1 MLIRYKSIL
10 IMSQVMSSY
19 QSSTAHLSNELKLIT
34 YMSTQYKIFIIRVWA
49 FENVSLNACTWRTC
63 RTNIWSTYSSKRRR
77 RKKKK
82 KHLKHFTEKPISPT
96 IYLAKLGSY
105 CLLMLLTILIFH
117 HEPPTNL
124 YELIPLLSFTLS
136 NH

>member
-1 MLIRYKSIL
+1 MHVLGELAEQTSEALIPQK
-10 IMSQVMSSY
+10 
-19 QSSTAHLSNELKLIT
+19 E
-34 YMSTQYKIFIIRVWA
+34 
-49 FENVSLNACTWRTC
+49 EE
-63 RTNIWSTYSSKRRR
+63 
-77 RKKKK
+77 KKEKK
-82 KHLKHFTEKPISPT
+82 KHLKRFTEKPISPT

>member
-19 QSSTAHLSNELKLIT
+19 QSSTAHLLNELKLIT

-63 RTNIWSTYSSKRRR
+63 RTNIWSTYSSKRR
-77 RKKKK
+77 KKKEEKK

-96 IYLAKLGSY
+96 ILSRETGK
-105 CLLMLLTILIFH
+105 
-117 HEPPTNL
+117 
-124 YELIPLLSFTLS
+124 LLSTDAADYTHFSSWTTHQLIWVDS
-136 NH
+136 FAFFYPV